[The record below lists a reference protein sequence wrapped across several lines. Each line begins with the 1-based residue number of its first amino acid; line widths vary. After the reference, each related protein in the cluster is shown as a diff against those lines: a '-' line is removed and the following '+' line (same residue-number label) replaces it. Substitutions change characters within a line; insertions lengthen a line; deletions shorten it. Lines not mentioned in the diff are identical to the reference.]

1 MRMEEYT
8 ATGIRS
14 SPLVGVDQLVFD
26 PVYPSQGEDKHLAN
40 EKWPQYLVP
49 ESDAAHFPL
58 ANQDVT
64 GANHAQADMYPYYA
78 QPYRQSNDPSALTNP
93 GQDADDF
100 WALKPDSTQVLE
112 EIEREGQKLRSRKHI
127 W

>member
-1 MRMEEYT
+1 MMEEYT
-8 ATGIRS
+8 GNGMRS
-14 SPLVGVDQLVFD
+14 FPLVGVDQLEFD

-49 ESDAAHFPL
+49 ESNGHFPL

-64 GANHAQADMYPYYA
+64 GASRDHSNMYLYYA
-78 QPYRQSNDPSALTNP
+78 QPYRQNNDPSVQTNP
-93 GQDADDF
+93 GQEADDF